1 MSAENFRVLSENRLV
16 VQQCI
21 EKKLAELL
29 IHEEEAIR
37 AKCANEL
44 VNEPYDWE
52 KDWSDAGV
60 TDALNHLPN
69 D

>member
-1 MSAENFRVLSENRLV
+1 M